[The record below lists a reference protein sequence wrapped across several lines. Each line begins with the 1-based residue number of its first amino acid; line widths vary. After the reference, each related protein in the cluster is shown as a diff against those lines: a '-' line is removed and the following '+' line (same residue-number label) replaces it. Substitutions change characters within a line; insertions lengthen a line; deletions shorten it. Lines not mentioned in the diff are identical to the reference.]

1 MECDLPICTTSNKKK
16 KKKPTQVLAFSFL
29 FCFFNL
35 FFSLSKCAVSTRSS
49 VALPLC
55 SNTFNPPRCLCS
67 GLRRRAR
74 SLTLC
79 SRSVAWQFD
88 VQGHYSH
95 ICSLLVQSART
106 HSNSQRNLTIKKT
119 TKQHV
124 HAGLLVG
131 VTLFISSFPLQTSL
145 LSTSLN
151 AFASSSAVVCVVA
164 SQSSSST
171 ISF

>member
-49 VALPLC
+49 VAPPLC
-55 SNTFNPPRCLCS
+55 SNTFNPPRCLRS

-74 SLTLC
+74 S
-79 SRSVAWQFD
+79 RGVAWRFD

-95 ICSLLVQSART
+95 ICSLLVQSAGT
-106 HSNSQRNLTIKKT
+106 HSNSQRNLAIKKT
-119 TKQHV
+119 ANQHV

-164 SQSSSST
+164 SQSCSST

>member
-1 MECDLPICTTSNKKK
+1 MKAGVFHAHKSVLWVRGTLQLRLWNVICLFARLVIKRK

-35 FFSLSKCAVSTRSS
+35 FFSLSKCAVSTCSS

-79 SRSVAWQFD
+79 SRGVAWQFD

-106 HSNSQRNLTIKKT
+106 HSNSQRNVTIKKNNKT
-119 TKQHV
+119 TRTRWSLSGRHV
-124 HAGLLVG
+124 VYL
-131 VTLFISSFPLQTSL
+131 
-145 LSTSLN
+145 
-151 AFASSSAVVCVVA
+151 
-164 SQSSSST
+164 
-171 ISF
+171 